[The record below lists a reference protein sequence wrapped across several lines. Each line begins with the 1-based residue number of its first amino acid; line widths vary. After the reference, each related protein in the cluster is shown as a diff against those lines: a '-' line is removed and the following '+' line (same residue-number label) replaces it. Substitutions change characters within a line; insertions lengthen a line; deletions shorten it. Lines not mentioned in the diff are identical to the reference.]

1 MYRVSQRVA
10 TAVAGVALTEVWFA
24 FPALQAQRKKLLG
37 QRIVAVETLGKAL
50 LIRFENGYTLYT
62 HNQLYGRWMFSRPD
76 QRPNTRRQLRLAL
89 SSPTRS
95 ALLYS
100 ASSIE
105 LITPGTLQEHPFIK
119 RAGLDVLSSR
129 ADVAEIVAWIAQP
142 RFARRRLGLLLLDQS
157 FLAGI
162 GNYLRSEI
170 LFDAGLDPDQRPAD
184 LDQQAMLALAV
195 AAHRLLWRSVETA
208 GITND
213 PAHAATLRAAGWRR
227 RDYRHFVF
235 GRQAQACFRCDQPI
249 ERIEVGSRRLYRCPG
264 CQSR

>member
-1 MYRVSQRVA
+1 MYRVARRVA
-10 TAVAGVALTEVWFA
+10 KAVAGVPLTEVWFA
-24 FPALQAQRKKLLG
+24 FPALQAQTGALLG
-37 QRIVAVETLGKAL
+37 QRIEAVETLGKAL
-50 LIRFENGYTLYT
+50 LVRFESGYTIYT
-62 HNQLYGRWMFSRPD
+62 HNQLYGRWMFSKPEQRPD
-76 QRPNTRRQLRLAL
+76 TRRQLRLAL
-89 SSPTRS
+89 SGPTRS

-100 ASSIE
+100 ASTIE
-105 LITPGTLQEHPFIK
+105 LIRPGLLAAHPFVQ

-129 ADVAEIVAWIAQP
+129 AEVAEIVAWIAQP

-170 LFDAGLDPDQRPAD
+170 LFDAGLDPAQRPVD
-184 LDQQAMLALAV
+184 LDQNALRALAV
-195 AAHRLLWRSVETA
+195 VVHRLLWRSVETA

-213 PAHAATLRAAGWRR
+213 PKLAATLRAAGWRR

-235 GRQAQACFRCDQPI
+235 GRHAQACFRCDRPI
-249 ERIEVGSRRLYRCPG
+249 ERIEVGGRRLYRCPG